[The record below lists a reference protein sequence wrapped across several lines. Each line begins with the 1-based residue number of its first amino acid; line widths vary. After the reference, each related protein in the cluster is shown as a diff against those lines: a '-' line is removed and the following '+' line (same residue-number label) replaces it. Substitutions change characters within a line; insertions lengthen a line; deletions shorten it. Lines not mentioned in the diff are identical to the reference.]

1 MYRCQIC
8 FYLTG
13 SHNRVFDIIK
23 EMSPLEH
30 FTHEFLESEK
40 PDSGLAGRADV
51 IVADVRDMAM
61 PDELQMLTQGKKEET
76 ELILLT
82 DAEQISLLGDR
93 MQGITD
99 LWTMPMTEETIR
111 FRFSKWQKDCKVKKD
126 FWQTGQFLEA
136 AINNIPNLIWYKDKE
151 ASTKKLTT
159 ASAGR

>member
-1 MYRCQIC
+1 MYHCHVR
-8 FYLTG
+8 FYFAG
-13 SHNRVFDIIK
+13 YHCGAFDTIK
-23 EMSPLEH
+23 GMTPLEH

-111 FRFSKWQKDCKVKKD
+111 FRFSKWQKDCKVIKD
-126 FWQTGQFLEA
+126 FWQTGQFQ
-136 AINNIPNLIWYKDKE
+136 
-151 ASTKKLTT
+151 
-159 ASAGR
+159 

>member
-51 IVADVRDMAM
+51 IVADVRDMAYI
-61 PDELQMLTQGKKEET
+61 DAVYNIVNGCYEQG
-76 ELILLT
+76 
-82 DAEQISLLGDR
+82 
-93 MQGITD
+93 
-99 LWTMPMTEETIR
+99 
-111 FRFSKWQKDCKVKKD
+111 DCSWDGK
-126 FWQTGQFLEA
+126 
-136 AINNIPNLIWYKDKE
+136 
-151 ASTKKLTT
+151 S
-159 ASAGR
+159 